1 METLIFNL
9 TIHHLWGLVLAKFP
23 ETRTIVYVDDGY
35 MKTKLIVTLQVLSEL
50 KRVLKEDVD
59 LQLRISKT
67 TVLPKGV
74 SQEDVFDES
83 QTITNVNP
91 PSLTLARMFVLILS
105 VLKVSLVSVYL
116 LVPMFCTQLC
126 R

>member
-9 TIHHLWGLVLAKFP
+9 TIHHLWGLVLAKFT
-23 ETRTIVYVDDGY
+23 EARTIVYVDDGY